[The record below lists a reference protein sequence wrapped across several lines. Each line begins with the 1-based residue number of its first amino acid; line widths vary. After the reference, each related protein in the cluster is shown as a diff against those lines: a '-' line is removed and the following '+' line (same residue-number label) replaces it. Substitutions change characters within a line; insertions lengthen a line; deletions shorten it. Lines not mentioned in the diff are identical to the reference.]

1 MGSNKKDSDL
11 KKKASVLLGA
21 AFIMATSAIG
31 PGFLTQTAAFTE
43 QYKADFAFV
52 ILFSI
57 LLALGAQLNVW
68 RVIGVSGLRGQD
80 IANKVL
86 PGLGYFLA
94 ILVALG
100 GLAFNIGNIGG
111 ASLGINALLGID
123 MNVAAVISGII
134 GVLIFLSKDAGPV
147 MDKFTKI
154 LGMLMIIVVSYVTF
168 TSKPPVGEAL
178 LRSVAPENP
187 GALLFPTI
195 TLLGGTVGGY
205 ITFAGGHRLIDA
217 GIAGKENLDQ
227 ITRSSLTGI
236 LVATIMRVLL
246 FLAILGVV
254 SKGLALDPTNPAASA
269 FQHGAGTIGYK
280 FFGIVLW
287 SAGITSVI
295 GAAFTSVSFLKT
307 LHPLIGKY
315 EKYVICSFII
325 ASTLIMVLV
334 GSPAKLLILAGSL
347 NGLILPVTLGTML
360 LASKRK
366 DIIGDYK
373 HPTWLLLFGIVI
385 VLVAGYSG
393 ILSLR
398 NMANLIPR

>member
-1 MGSNKKDSDL
+1 MGSNKKDSNL

-21 AFIMATSAIG
+21 AFLMATSAIG

-43 QYKADFAFV
+43 QFKANFAFV

-57 LLALGAQLNVW
+57 LLALGAQVNIW

-80 IANKVL
+80 IANRVM
-86 PGLGYFLA
+86 PGLGFFVA

-111 ASLGINALLGID
+111 ASLGINALLGVDTNI
-123 MNVAAVISGII
+123 AAVISGVI

-178 LRSVAPENP
+178 IRSFAPENP
-187 GALLFPTI
+187 GALLFPII

-205 ITFAGGHRLIDA
+205 ISFAGGHRLIDA
-217 GIAGKENLDQ
+217 GITGKENLDE
-227 ITRSSLTGI
+227 ITRSSVTGI
-236 LVATIMRVLL
+236 LIATIMRILL

-254 SKGLALDPTNPAASA
+254 AKGAALDPTNPAASA
-269 FQHGAGTIGYK
+269 FQHGAGTIGYR

-287 SAGITSVI
+287 SAGITSVV

-307 LHPLIGKY
+307 LYPLIAKY
-315 EKYVICSFII
+315 EKFVISGFII

-366 DIIGDYK
+366 DIVGDYH
-373 HPTWLLLFGIVI
+373 HPTWLLVIGVII

-393 ILSLR
+393 ILSLK